1 MIIDNVNKEVAV
13 RSRANIVW
21 LILGILFIAA
31 NLRAP
36 ITGLG
41 PLVGYI
47 HSQTHLSNT
56 ITGLLSAL
64 PLLAFAILS
73 PLAPKIAHRIGMES
87 SLMASLVLLTA
98 GILLRSLPS
107 VTALF
112 VGTLVIGLA
121 IAVGNVLLPSLI
133 KRDFPDQVGPMTG
146 AFSASMNIF
155 GALASGISIPLSVGA
170 GLGWRGSLGCWA
182 LLAGLAVLCWLP
194 QLRNRR
200 TYASIPAKGGSVWR
214 SKLAWQVTL
223 FMGLQSFLFYINA
236 NWLPE
241 LLHERGMSIAT
252 AGWMLAGMQFISLP
266 FSFIVPIIAARNKNQ
281 RGIVVMTVLFHLIGY
296 IGLLTGNT
304 ELTWLWMICIGIA
317 VGSSISLALAF
328 FGLRTKDSM
337 QAAELSGMAQSVG
350 YLLAAAGPILFGFLH
365 DVTHAWS
372 LSLMTLVIVSVLLLL
387 VGLGAGRNA
396 YVSQES

>member
-1 MIIDNVNKEVAV
+1 MVV
-13 RSRANIVW
+13 RPRASIVW
-21 LILGILFIAA
+21 LILGILFVAA

-41 PLVGYI
+41 PLVGDI

-56 ITGLLSAL
+56 VTGLLSAL

-73 PLAPKIAHRIGMES
+73 PLAPRIAHRIGMEY
-87 SLMASLVLLTA
+87 SLMVSLVLLTV

-107 VTALF
+107 VTTLF

-133 KRDFPDQVGPMTG
+133 KRDFPNHVGAMTG
-146 AFSASMNIF
+146 AYSASMNIF

-182 LLAGLAVLCWLP
+182 FLAGLAVLCWLP
-194 QLRNRR
+194 QLRNRH
-200 TYASIPAKGGSVWR
+200 TYAPIPVKGGSIWR

-241 LLHERGMSIAT
+241 LLNERGMSVAT
-252 AGWMLAGMQFISLP
+252 AGWMLSGMQFVSLP
-266 FSFIVPIIAARNKNQ
+266 FSFIVPIIAARSKNQ
-281 RGIVVMTVLFHLIGY
+281 RGIVAATVLFHLIGY

-304 ELTWLWMICIGIA
+304 DLTWLWMVCIGIA
-317 VGSSISLALAF
+317 VGASISLALAF
-328 FGLRTKDSM
+328 FGLRTKDSR

-365 DVTHAWS
+365 DVTDAWS
-372 LSLMTLVIVSVLLLL
+372 FSLMTLVIVSMLLLF
-387 VGLGAGRNA
+387 VGLRAGRNA